1 MELRFLLQ
9 WELVQTLKILL
20 WLIDIHSAKT
30 ESITYANV
38 SDSQSTQDGDFQFF
52 STCQLAQKKENEVA
66 NLVIKNEFFPWELFF
81 CIASMVQQLQ
91 KLISVGS
98 APACLKNKIGFPSHY
113 LLPIYY
119 FLLHR

>member
-81 CIASMVQQLQ
+81 CIAFMVQQLQ

-98 APACLKNKIGFPSHY
+98 APACLKN
-113 LLPIYY
+113 
-119 FLLHR
+119 